1 MKYYL
6 NLGSNLGNRR
16 LHLTRAIKAIGEEF
30 GSYEASDMVESAPW
44 GFGSTNHFANIGLS
58 ICSDLDPEEVLRT
71 LQRIERTLSATAHRH
86 SDGSYA
92 DREID
97 IDIMASDGPPYE
109 SETLRIPHRHLPERD
124 FFLRPLAQLAPDW
137 HDPVSGKTAMQMA
150 KDLENG
156 KR

>member
-6 NLGSNLGNRR
+6 NLGSNLGNRK
-16 LHLTRAIKAIGEEF
+16 LHLARAIKAISEEF

-44 GFGSTNHFANIGLS
+44 GFGSTNHFVNIGLT
-58 ICSDLDPEEVLRT
+58 ICSEEAPEDVLRR
-71 LQRIERTLSATAHRH
+71 LQSIERSLSDMAHRH

-97 IDIMASDGPPYE
+97 IDIMATDGPPYE
-109 SETLRIPHRHLPERD
+109 SDTLCIPHRHLARRD

-137 HDPVSGKTAMQMA
+137 KDPVSGKSAMQMA
-150 KDLENG
+150 QDLENENG
-156 KR
+156 